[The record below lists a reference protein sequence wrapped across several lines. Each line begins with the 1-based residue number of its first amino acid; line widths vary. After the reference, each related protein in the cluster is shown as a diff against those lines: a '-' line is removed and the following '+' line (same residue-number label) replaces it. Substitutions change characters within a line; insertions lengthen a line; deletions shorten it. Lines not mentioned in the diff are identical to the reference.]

1 MVEVDL
7 YFEDGREQHLKAEL
21 PLLIGSD
28 VQCGVRVSHWRVAQR
43 HARVSQL
50 GLLLNL
56 EDLGSMQ
63 GTRVNALRVSQHC
76 PLLAT
81 DDVLIGPCRLRIRL
95 MDQESP
101 TALGA
106 VVTSESDDGERVE
119 QPVIDPDIRNDLH
132 ASLIQGFDVRKL
144 NLSDLP
150 ADLLRQRAQES
161 LREMLDRNDRGLSV
175 SEQADMIRA
184 VVSDVVGLGPLQP
197 FMEDALV
204 SEIMVNRYDQIFIE
218 KGGALVQQSISLGSD
233 ASVRALIE
241 RIIFPL
247 GRRIDD
253 ASPMVDARLVDGSR
267 VNAVISPVA
276 LKGSCLTIRK
286 FPTKRLQLQD
296 LVRLETLNQAMAD
309 FLKCCVQRRLN
320 ILIAGGTGSGKTT
333 LLNILGGQVPEHQRI
348 VTIEDAAELSIDHPH
363 VISLEARPPNME
375 GRGQIS
381 IRDLVRNALRMRPD
395 RIIVGE
401 CRGLE
406 TIDMLAAMN
415 TGHDG
420 SLTTLHANSPRDALS
435 RLETMVLM
443 AGHDLPLAAIRD
455 QIARA
460 VRLVIQQTRL
470 PDGRRVVT
478 AIDELTGMESGQ
490 IQMQPLMRFN
500 RLTRKF
506 QGQGMPPSFL
516 GEWQREGLQPENWF
530 DSQDNLTH
538 TSS

>member
-1 MVEVDL
+1 
-7 YFEDGREQHLKAEL
+7 
-21 PLLIGSD
+21 
-28 VQCGVRVSHWRVAQR
+28 
-43 HARVSQL
+43 
-50 GLLLNL
+50 
-56 EDLGSMQ
+56 
-63 GTRVNALRVSQHC
+63 
-76 PLLAT
+76 
-81 DDVLIGPCRLRIRL
+81 
-95 MDQESP
+95 
-101 TALGA
+101 
-106 VVTSESDDGERVE
+106 
-119 QPVIDPDIRNDLH
+119 
-132 ASLIQGFDVRKL
+132 
-144 NLSDLP
+144 
-150 ADLLRQRAQES
+150 
-161 LREMLDRNDRGLSV
+161 
-175 SEQADMIRA
+175 
-184 VVSDVVGLGPLQP
+184 
-197 FMEDALV
+197 
-204 SEIMVNRYDQIFIE
+204 
-218 KGGALVQQSISLGSD
+218 
-233 ASVRALIE
+233 
-241 RIIFPL
+241 
-247 GRRIDD
+247 
-253 ASPMVDARLVDGSR
+253 MVDARLVDGSR

-286 FPTKRLQLQD
+286 FPTQRLQLQD

-320 ILIAGGTGSGKTT
+320 ILISGGTGSGKTT